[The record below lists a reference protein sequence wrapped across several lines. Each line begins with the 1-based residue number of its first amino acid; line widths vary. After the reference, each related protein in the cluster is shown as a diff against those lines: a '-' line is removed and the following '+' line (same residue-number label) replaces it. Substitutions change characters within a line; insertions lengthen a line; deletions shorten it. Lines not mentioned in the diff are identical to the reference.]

1 MARLQGYMKKMGVI
15 VKKENKAT
23 VNVKGTLS
31 VINEDSIL
39 LYDEKKGEE
48 ISFNF
53 LQVIKGLDLEGKA
66 VSIKI
71 EQKDSAEEE
80 LEEE

>member
-1 MARLQGYMKKMGVI
+1 MGVI

-31 VINEDSIL
+31 GINEDSIL

>member
-1 MARLQGYMKKMGVI
+1 MGVI